1 MDTVYWII
9 EYGKVFC
16 GYLFLMYIWPSVVFG
31 GHLKDKTRTYRFSFC
46 VTVQVVIVNTVVLML
61 GLFHVLNRWTV
72 VLLFYGIFM
81 CVCVKKLV
89 FFSFR
94 HPLFGDRKKEI
105 PSATYSAQ
113 D

>member
-89 FFSFR
+89 FFCVPASAFR
-94 HPLFGDRKKEI
+94 G
-105 PSATYSAQ
+105 
-113 D
+113 